1 MNRSFVASSVIST
14 FLLLACG
21 DSSSA
26 GGGGSAGS
34 ATDGGGGSTTD
45 GGGGSTT
52 DGGGG
57 STVDCEPPP
66 ATPGAVNEVPL
77 TSVAATAQDE
87 TGDPVAMVPMQLCG
101 ADNCLFATT
110 NAIGMATF
118 TGSDS
123 LDRPVFKPG
132 DSLTYAKI
140 GYPYTGGPTMSGV
153 FPLIVDSGSQ
163 FAAGATVTADDVSL
177 TVPSGGAVVVN
188 ELIYDEPAKQ
198 TFRAV
203 TVSDAAQVAQI
214 TGEAGFAMVV
224 GLGPVD
230 TLFCPGVAVS
240 IPNTAKLGANTAVEV
255 LGQELDI
262 GEHFGGYSEWAV
274 VAEGAVS
281 ADGSTIEISDLPV
294 LLTIAIRIK

>member
-1 MNRSFVASSVIST
+1 M
-14 FLLLACG
+14 
-21 DSSSA
+21 
-26 GGGGSAGS
+26 
-34 ATDGGGGSTTD
+34 
-45 GGGGSTT
+45 
-52 DGGGG
+52 
-57 STVDCEPPP
+57 
-66 ATPGAVNEVPL
+66 PGAVSEVPL
-77 TSVAATAQDE
+77 TSVAATAQDQN
-87 TGDPVAMVPMQLCG
+87 GDPIAMVPMQLCG

-110 NAIGMATF
+110 NTIGMATF

-140 GYPYTGGPTMSGV
+140 GYPYTGGTTMTGL
-153 FPLIVDSGSQ
+153 FPLIVDSGSE

-188 ELIYDEPAKQ
+188 DLIYDEPAKQ

-203 TVSDAAQVAQI
+203 TVSDAAQVAEI

-262 GEHFGGYSEWAV
+262 GEHFGGYGEWAV

-294 LLTIAIRIK
+294 LLTVAIRIK